1 MQSWFTAFRNN
12 MAPSSFRAIHMPQG
26 FDIHIFLMVAVFIVP
41 YIAFIIILPGIRKK
55 RLISFIAITY
65 QLAIG
70 CMLAVSIV
78 LPYWNV
84 GAVNVETFI
93 KAHSTDVTP
102 ATISVKV
109 GLNLLNVSLNINT
122 PLLHD
127 YVSNNQ
133 FDLSSH
139 KAMKVE
145 LYKAYKKGL
154 SLPVIKILEYFS
166 QHQEGFDWGYRYR
179 RAGHYTNAFLC
190 ISIGFWCLQAIFLC
204 LLPHH
209 YSKAMIISGIFTL
222 LANLTYTLVSPSNF
236 AIPFRGENG
245 ALSLLIFR
253 YGACFYISLICGL
266 LQIAIGAG
274 LLILQIL
281 RVYVILTVMS
291 SKTMDANVGPSCK
304 HGGIRRQ
311 ITIVRGRIDD
321 DRIRCSTYI
330 SNQIRARNCVQ
341 LNVSTENKITS
352 PVTSI
357 SEKERSFPQSTIST
371 DVSIREKR
379 KIMDESRNSP
389 YDSRSSLKTTPAS
402 SIGSI
407 DNVIHRSI
415 SQVVLQRPSRSDD
428 VTNDQF
434 IVDDNRICTTPQ
446 SL

>member
-1 MQSWFTAFRNN
+1 

-65 QLAIG
+65 QLTIG

-102 ATISVKV
+102 AILSVKV
-109 GLNLLNVSLNINT
+109 GLNVLNVSLNINT

-139 KAMKVE
+139 KIMKLE

-166 QHQEGFDWGYRYR
+166 QHQEGFDWGYKYR

-190 ISIGFWCLQAIFLC
+190 IAIGFWCLQGIFLC

-209 YSKAMIISGIFTL
+209 YSKAMIISGLFTL
-222 LANLTYTLVSPSNF
+222 IANLTYGIISPSNF

-253 YGACFYISLICGL
+253 YGGCFYISLICGL
-266 LQIAIGAG
+266 LQTIIGTG
-274 LLILQIL
+274 LLILQVL

-330 SNQIRARNCVQ
+330 SNQIRARNCAQ
-341 LNVSTENKITS
+341 LNVSNESKITPPIILVS
-352 PVTSI
+352 Q
-357 SEKERSFPQSTIST
+357 KEDSFLQSTIST
-371 DVSIREKR
+371 DVSIHEKR
-379 KIMDESRNSP
+379 KKLNDIRDSP
-389 YDSRSSLKTTPAS
+389 YESRSSLETTPAN

-415 SQVVLQRPSRSDD
+415 SQIVLEHQSQSDD
-428 VTNDQF
+428 TKNDQF
-434 IVDDNRICTTPQ
+434 IVDDNPTCTTPK

>member
-65 QLAIG
+65 QLTIG

-78 LPYWNV
+78 LPYWNI

-102 ATISVKV
+102 ATLSVKV
-109 GLNLLNVSLNINT
+109 GLNVLNVSLNINT

-139 KAMKVE
+139 KIMKLE

-166 QHQEGFDWGYRYR
+166 QHQEGFDWGYKYR

-190 ISIGFWCLQAIFLC
+190 IAIGFWCLQA
-204 LLPHH
+204 
-209 YSKAMIISGIFTL
+209 MIISGL
-222 LANLTYTLVSPSNF
+222 LTIIANLTYGIVSPSNF

-266 LQIAIGAG
+266 LQTTIGTG
-274 LLILQIL
+274 LLILQVL

-330 SNQIRARNCVQ
+330 SNQIRARNCAQ
-341 LNVSTENKITS
+341 LSVPKENKIES
-352 PVTSI
+352 PILLVSQ
-357 SEKERSFPQSTIST
+357 KEDSFLQSTIST
-371 DVSIREKR
+371 DVSIQGKS
-379 KIMDESRNSP
+379 KILNDDRNSP
-389 YDSRSSLKTTPAS
+389 YESRSSLKTTPAS
-402 SIGSI
+402 SLGSI

-415 SQVVLQRPSRSDD
+415 SQIVLEHQSKSDD
-428 VTNDQF
+428 IKNDQF
-434 IVDDNRICTTPQ
+434 IVDDNRTCTTPQ